1 MEEFEIWKKIFNGFL
16 KDELY
21 RLREIVSPLNLSIKI
36 VAGYQFR
43 SRWYAAYLHSRGEIR
58 NGVIE
63 VAINYPFLFKAMK
76 RQGIAQDE
84 FNIEAQARIS
94 LGHEVAHG
102 VIDYLRTLEPRSLSK
117 SLRMI
122 RRCGRKQ
129 EEEYAEEFGESRF
142 PEATGIFSSVVE
154 SAIDEMSE
162 MSEMSETNIPLNES
176 RAVRMWYYTQNK
188 QKEISKE
195 MKRSIRLNEEN
206 LYGIIQESLSKIM
219 NEQDFREVDNLDDYI
234 KSNGLQMKPA
244 SKFQRV
250 NAQSG
255 KNYINQYG
263 RANGLDKRQ
272 IGRMVRRGGAPLTT
286 IAGDGTKETQNLVTR
301 NHTVLNNVGNTDNKW
316 AVENPTFKRKYEMD
330 AANRGVY
337 KPKGGPMNA
346 AQINEPIS
354 FTAPWGEKMNID
366 KGGYILQDPN
376 NPNDAYGISGKD
388 FDATYRFDESR
399 LNHIISESIR
409 KVLNHR

>member
-1 MEEFEIWKKIFNGFL
+1 MNEFEIWKKIFNEFL

-195 MKRSIRLNEEN
+195 RKRSIRLNEEN

-354 FTAPWGEKMNID
+354 FTAPWGEKNE
-366 KGGYILQDPN
+366 Y
-376 NPNDAYGISGKD
+376 
-388 FDATYRFDESR
+388 
-399 LNHIISESIR
+399 
-409 KVLNHR
+409 